1 MKRDAFTK
9 SNLLIFIKR
18 AFHISLPQGCVA
30 PDIEFS
36 ARGSPADA
44 REFGFTRA
52 MSTYMYVLQ
61 LIVFRSFAQTEL
73 QKTDAIQSTT
83 AIKCQITIQKTQQQ
97 LNLSFTTVFSVN
109 CQHPCNKPTVP
120 AERLTE
126 KKRGNNIYHGI

>member
-9 SNLLIFIKR
+9 SNLLIFIQR

-61 LIVFRSFAQTEL
+61 LRVFRSFAQTEL

-83 AIKCQITIQKTQQQ
+83 AVKCQITIQKTRQK
-97 LNLSFTTVFSVN
+97 LKLSLTTTFSVN
-109 CQHPCNKPTVP
+109 VSIHVTDWQGKHAIN
-120 AERLTE
+120 LL
-126 KKRGNNIYHGI
+126 

>member
-9 SNLLIFIKR
+9 SNLLIFIQR

-36 ARGSPADA
+36 ARGWPADA

-52 MSTYMYVLQ
+52 IGTYMYVLQ
-61 LIVFRSFAQTEL
+61 LRVLRSFAQTEL

-83 AIKCQITIQKTQQQ
+83 AAKCQITIQKTQQQ
-97 LNLSFTTVFSVN
+97 LKLSLTTAFSVN
-109 CQHPCNKPTVP
+109 VSIHVITGRESMQ
-120 AERLTE
+120 
-126 KKRGNNIYHGI
+126 